1 MENTNKR
8 REITHQKKQEINL
21 LSINPE
27 EDNHTNIK
35 ITSEITG
42 SYLASGHRART
53 QAQQA
58 ARVKCVVRDIA

>member
-1 MENTNKR
+1 MENTNKK
-8 REITHQKKQEINL
+8 RETTHQKKQEINL

-42 SYLASGHRART
+42 SNNHYSLISLKVGGYFPI
-53 QAQQA
+53 
-58 ARVKCVVRDIA
+58 KI